1 MPDTTAHTFPHYRKV
16 IALAD
21 HDREAAEAGKIA
33 ALNVEVKGCNH
44 LLDQHGRQFHHFC
57 TTSYLGLD
65 HHPAL
70 LEGAI
75 AALRETG
82 TLRVANSKNRCK
94 LALLDRYESELSQL
108 FGAVCLSTL
117 SCSAASAG
125 ILPLLASGVFTHN
138 RPPVMVFDRMAHYS
152 MNHLKASCADE
163 IQVLTCPH
171 NDMDFLESV
180 CQRHSTVAFVGDGA
194 YSMGGVANLDGLLYL
209 KERYGLFLYLD
220 DSHALSAVGSN
231 GAGLVRP
238 RMPTLDEDC
247 LIVASLAKSFGASG
261 GLVMLGNERQRK
273 LIQRYGGPSNG
284 SQSLNRAAIGTGLAS
299 IQLHRSAELRAL
311 QIRLQTNI
319 RLVDSLVSTE
329 QHGSPMAIRLINCG
343 EAALATRI
351 AIELAEHGFFTS
363 AVFFPAVAQGKAAIR
378 VTLRADMES
387 TLIHQFCDLITGLL
401 LTHSGHRDPRGSHPI
416 ASPLKTHCG
425 KSPRSAV
432 DPQRADW

>member
-1 MPDTTAHTFPHYRKV
+1 MNHLSESANTFSNYRKV

-21 HDREAAEAGKIA
+21 HDWEAAEAGKIA
-33 ALNVEVKGCNH
+33 ALNVEVTGCNH

-75 AALRETG
+75 TALRETG

-94 LALLDRYESELSQL
+94 LALLEQYESELSQL
-108 FGAVCLSTL
+108 FGAVCLTTL

-125 ILPLLASGVFTHN
+125 ILPLLASGVFTQN
-138 RPPVMVFDRMAHYS
+138 RPPVMVFDRLAHYS

-163 IQVLTCPH
+163 TQVLTCPH

-180 CQRHSTVAFVGDGA
+180 CQRHSTVAYVADGA

-238 RMPTLDEDC
+238 RMPALEEDC

-273 LIQRYGGPSNG
+273 LIQRYGGPSNW
-284 SQSLNRAAIGTGLAS
+284 SQSLNCAAIGAGLAS
-299 IQLHRSAELRAL
+299 IQVHRSAELRAL
-311 QIRLQTNI
+311 QVRLQANI
-319 RLVDSLVSTE
+319 HLFDSLLSTE
-329 QHGSPMAIRLINCG
+329 QHGSSMAIRLINCG
-343 EAALATRI
+343 EAALATQI
-351 AIELAEHGFFTS
+351 AVELAEHGFFTS
-363 AVFFPAVAQGKAAIR
+363 AVFFPVVAQGKAAIR

-387 TLIHQFCDLITGLL
+387 TLIHRFCDLITGLL
-401 LTHSGHRDPRGSHPI
+401 MTRGHPRH
-416 ASPLKTHCG
+416 
-425 KSPRSAV
+425 R
-432 DPQRADW
+432 